1 MSETCS
7 NNDRIPT
14 EPTQLGVL
22 LLLAA
27 AVVGHMNSEQVAA
40 VTAVF
45 GFATTVV
52 PFLPRGGR

>member
-1 MSETCS
+1 MAASMPE
-7 NNDRIPT
+7 NGQIPT
-14 EPTQLGVL
+14 DPTQLVGL

-27 AVVGHMNSEQVAA
+27 AVVGRLDSEQVAA